1 MYGLLTLI
9 ACELAGALIG
19 EALHLP
25 IPGPVLGL
33 FLLAGL
39 LAWRARGQAE
49 PVPQDL
55 GRTADILIQT
65 MGLLFV
71 PAGVGVITEAGLLRA
86 EWLPIAAAVIGSTI
100 ASLAVT
106 GLVLHRALR
115 PHSGSPA

>member
-33 FLLAGL
+33 FLLAAL
-39 LAWRARGQAE
+39 LAWRMRGQTE
-49 PVPQDL
+49 PIPQDL
-55 GRTADILIQT
+55 GRTADFLIQA

-71 PAGVGVITEAGLLRA
+71 PAGVGVITEASLLRT
-86 EWLPIAAAVIGSTI
+86 EWLPIAAAVVGSTI

-106 GLVLHRALR
+106 GLVLHRALHAR
-115 PHSGSPA
+115 HGR